1 MTSEKSDF
9 YELKMALNNNENIEE
24 FLLFVHNFN
33 MTLEASGTLDTAEKF
48 QYLCTLV
55 CGETLQFNTLYSDVE
70 SSTLLTVEAI
80 ILGLGTYFFLLI
92 LYQSKIAQC
101 SEE

>member
-9 YELKMALNNNENIEE
+9 YELKMALTNNENIEE

-55 CGETLQFNTLYSDVE
+55 EKRYS
-70 SSTLLTVEAI
+70 LTRC
-80 ILGLGTYFFLLI
+80 ILM
-92 LYQSKIAQC
+92 
-101 SEE
+101 